1 MSLEL
6 TSTGNSSFNY
16 AALMP
21 AHYLPFPP
29 PPYVALAPI
38 TLQICA
44 LSACWRW
51 HLGNA
56 SSVSLVVPS
65 AFASYPT
72 CNLLSYLRCSVQ
84 QSPVLPSGTPPPL
97 HPWTSLVNVATCTKF
112 AHATNELEVVAC
124 HRFPQ
129 GDAAPNANQF
139 AASACVAMT
148 HAPSPPS
155 HTHLP

>member
-6 TSTGNSSFNY
+6 TSIGTSRFNY

-21 AHYLPFPP
+21 THYLPFPP
-29 PPYVALAPI
+29 PSSCCISPNYTPDMRAVSPLTMTSWPGDFRLACRA
-38 TLQICA
+38 T
-44 LSACWRW
+44 
-51 HLGNA
+51 
-56 SSVSLVVPS
+56 
-65 AFASYPT
+65 FASDPT
-72 CNLLSYLRCSVQ
+72 CNLLSYLWCSVQ
-84 QSPVLPSGTPPPL
+84 QSPVPPPYPPTPL

-124 HRFPQ
+124 LRFPQ

-148 HAPSPPS
+148 HAPSAPS
-155 HTHLP
+155 HTPLP